1 MEKAAA
7 ILKAD
12 DREFLRIE
20 PVTGAPPREAR
31 VRTSVRCARCGE
43 RFMESR
49 GRVRNGKIV
58 CIPCFELEERSSCL

>member
-31 VRTSVRCARCGE
+31 VRTSVRCAGCGE

-58 CIPCFELEERSSCL
+58 CIPCFELEERSSCP